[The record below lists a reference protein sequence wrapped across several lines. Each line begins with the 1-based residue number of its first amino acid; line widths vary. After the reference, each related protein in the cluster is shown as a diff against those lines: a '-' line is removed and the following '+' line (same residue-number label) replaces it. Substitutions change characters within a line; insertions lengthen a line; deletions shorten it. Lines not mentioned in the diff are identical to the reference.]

1 MEWVWEFPTLVW
13 QSLARVV
20 SYPLDPTERVYVLY
34 LLTSL
39 LCAIGVFLLSGT
51 REHDATKRLGAL
63 DRLVRFVFPRDV
75 WEHRST
81 WVDIRYFI
89 PHQMVRIWIY
99 TSLMTIITTTVGR
112 WTYVNLAAV
121 KTTAGAVFA
130 VEPGF
135 WIAVGYTVASI
146 LVIDF
151 LAFITHYCQH
161 TVPILWQFHKV
172 HHSAEVLNPL
182 SNYREHPI
190 DNVVYAAMLAIG
202 AGTTAGVFQSLFGV
216 APSVINILGINS
228 GAFLFNISG
237 YHLRHSHIW
246 LRWPGP
252 LAYLFG
258 CPAHHQIHHS
268 CKPEHINKNMAFL
281 FPVWDLLFGTFY
293 LPKQREEL
301 VFGIGDGTEAEYKG
315 FLSIYFRPFTELFN
329 RRRSDRT
336 H

>member
-1 MEWVWEFPTLVW
+1 M
-13 QSLARVV
+13 
-20 SYPLDPTERVYVLY
+20 
-34 LLTSL
+34 
-39 LCAIGVFLLSGT
+39 
-51 REHDATKRLGAL
+51 
-63 DRLVRFVFPRDV
+63 
-75 WEHRST
+75 
-81 WVDIRYFI
+81 
-89 PHQMVRIWIY
+89 
-99 TSLMTIITTTVGR
+99 
-112 WTYVNLAAV
+112 
-121 KTTAGAVFA
+121 
-130 VEPGF
+130 
-135 WIAVGYTVASI
+135 
-146 LVIDF
+146 
-151 LAFITHYCQH
+151 
-161 TVPILWQFHKV
+161 

-190 DNVVYAAMLAIG
+190 DNVVYAAVLAIG

-216 APSVINILGINS
+216 EPSLVNILGINS

-268 CKPEHINKNMAFL
+268 CKPEHINKNMAFI

-301 VFGIGDGTEAEYKG
+301 VFGIGDGTEAEYKS